1 MKLLIL
7 TQYYPPEVGAPQ
19 NRLSNLASNFAAAGH
34 EVTVLTAMPN
44 YPVGKIQSGYGGLLK
59 REWQG
64 GVRVIRTF
72 IYPSKSAA
80 LIPRLLNYL
89 SFVFSSAVLGSFL
102 LKQTDYLLVESP
114 PLFLGFAGIWLSRLK
129 RARLIFNVSDLWPE
143 SAVRLGV
150 VRPDTVA
157 CKLALRVES
166 LCYRKAWLVTGQSQS
181 ILDDI
186 ASRFPGQRTLL
197 LSNGAD
203 TEAFHPNRRSA
214 EARARLTRNGEFVVL
229 YAGLH
234 GLAQGLDQVLEA
246 AEVLCSEG
254 DYRFIFIGDGPEKK
268 KLMSKG
274 YQNRCNRV
282 EFMDPVPASDVPA
295 LLASADVLLVPL
307 RMHIPGA
314 VPSKLYEA
322 MASECPTVLVASG
335 EAADIVQR
343 YEAGLVVEP
352 GDVSSLV
359 RAVRQMRSDPALAKA
374 LANNARL
381 AALQHFD
388 RARIA
393 RSFVGWL
400 EDSVR
405 SPQRPCSPGPSD
417 TSASALARRIG
428 PVSEGGGAKPFD
440 TGVTAVTRATI
451 GSRVPD

>member
-1 MKLLIL
+1 MNLTIL

-19 NRLSNLASNFAAAGH
+19 NRLSNLAANFAAAGH

-44 YPVGKIQSGYGGLLK
+44 YPVGKIQNGYGGLLK

-64 GVRVIRTF
+64 TVRVIRTF
-72 IYPSKSAA
+72 ICPSKSAA

-89 SFVFSSAVLGSFL
+89 SFVFSSAVFGSFV
-102 LKQTDYLLVESP
+102 LKPTDYLLVESP
-114 PLFLGFAGIWLSRLK
+114 PLFLGLAGIWLSRLK

-150 VRPDTVA
+150 VRRDSVA
-157 CKLALRVES
+157 CKLAQRVES
-166 LCYRKAWLVTGQSQS
+166 LCYRRAWLVTGQSQS

-186 ASRFPGQRTLL
+186 VSRFRGQRTFL

-203 TEAFHPNRRSA
+203 TETFHPNRRSA
-214 EARARLTRNGEFVVL
+214 RVRARLSKNGEFVVL

-268 KLMSKG
+268 KLMSKA
-274 YQNRCNRV
+274 YQNRRDSV
-282 EFMDPVPASDVPA
+282 EFMDPVPANEVPA
-295 LLASADVLLVPL
+295 LLASADALLVPL

-322 MASECPTVLVASG
+322 MASERPTVLVASG

-352 GDVSSLV
+352 GDVSSLI
-359 RAVRQMRSDPALAKA
+359 RAVRQIRSDPALARS

-381 AALQHFD
+381 AAVQHFD

-393 RSFVGWL
+393 RSFISWL
-400 EDSVR
+400 EGCAR
-405 SPQRPCSPGPSD
+405 TPQRGCSPG
-417 TSASALARRIG
+417 TSITNAGALARRIS
-428 PVSEGGGAKPFD
+428 PSSLDRD
-440 TGVTAVTRATI
+440 TTPIDAGMTSPAQETI
-451 GSRVPD
+451 GGRLPD